1 MQGKKDKK
9 TVIVYTYGTIY
20 CTYVGDSSKL
30 LNGLSGLKPHLHFR
44 RLAKASYF
52 CLLMI
57 LLSRSYWYLNSHNS
71 IQMCRD
77 LKYIV
82 SVIEQFTICL
92 TCFILLIYQT
102 LYISFQTPLKQVQ
115 KLVAN
120 EGATFTNAVSIRLTM
135 VLRVVCLKLMLS
147 NL

>member
-1 MQGKKDKK
+1 
-9 TVIVYTYGTIY
+9 
-20 CTYVGDSSKL
+20 
-30 LNGLSGLKPHLHFR
+30 
-44 RLAKASYF
+44 
-52 CLLMI
+52 
-57 LLSRSYWYLNSHNS
+57 
-71 IQMCRD
+71 MCRD

-82 SVIEQFTICL
+82 SVLEQFKILCL
-92 TCFILLIYQT
+92 TCLILLIYQT
-102 LYISFQTPLKQVQ
+102 LYLSFQTPLKQVQ